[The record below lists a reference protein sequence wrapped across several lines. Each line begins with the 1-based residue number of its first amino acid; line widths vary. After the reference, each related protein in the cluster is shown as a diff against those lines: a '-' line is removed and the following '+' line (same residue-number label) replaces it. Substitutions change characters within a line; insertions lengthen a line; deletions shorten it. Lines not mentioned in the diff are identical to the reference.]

1 MKLHLTAA
9 NANDA
14 PSEQPHGS
22 RLLEWLSR
30 LTNPGVTLA
39 DINEPVDF
47 LAKVP
52 ASEVDSA
59 PHREDW
65 LAVANVCGHSEAD
78 FVAAGAS
85 LPLSAAAIEYFR
97 RNHRGTENN
106 IGRDFL
112 TAQSGLP
119 SPLAELYGLYLHRAR
134 IDVES
139 SLFLAQSTGAVRVA
153 RTMADLL
160 CIGAF
165 ANGSDFVSHLS
176 LTYSIPAAFDTSAQ
190 IDRANSEAARRL
202 DLPADHPAH
211 LLRMTPD
218 ELGVLAASIAEK
230 TSLSADDFLEK
241 ANLLAE
247 SRQDVTRMAVREH
260 FATAMIEGDLPVSKP
275 WVVRLA
281 RAYSR
286 IFPAWVS
293 DLPEVQAVLN

>member
-1 MKLHLTAA
+1 MKLRLTAA

-14 PSEQPHGS
+14 PAQHPHGS
-22 RLLEWLSR
+22 RLLEWLNR
-30 LTNPGVTLA
+30 LTDPGVTLA
-39 DINEPVDF
+39 DLNEPVDF
-47 LAKVP
+47 QAKVP
-52 ASEVDSA
+52 ATEVDTS

-65 LAVANVCGHSEAD
+65 LAVAHICGYAQSDFESAD
-78 FVAAGAS
+78 AP
-85 LPLSAAAIEYFR
+85 LPLTAAAIEYFR

-112 TAQSGLP
+112 TAQTDLP

-139 SLFLAQSTGAVRVA
+139 ALFLAQSTGAVRVA

-160 CIGAF
+160 AIGAF
-165 ANGSDFVSHLS
+165 ANGADYVSHLS

-230 TSLSADDFLEK
+230 TSLAANDFLEK

-247 SRQDVTRMAVREH
+247 SRQDVTRLAVREH
-260 FATAMIEGDLPVSKP
+260 FATALLEGDLPISKP

-281 RAYSR
+281 QAYNR
-286 IFPAWVS
+286 VFPVWVS
-293 DLPEVQAVLN
+293 DLPDLQSVVH